1 MYSYRF
7 SFGKGKQK
15 ECDFITEGFWHPR
28 LNEWRDIVEDYLYI
42 SRKRK
47 DNKLSMFKLQLNILE
62 DIIKNCKYITE
73 YKKRLNE
80 INIGIEKNK
89 DKKTNYHLDIERI
102 ESEVYTLKHLNR
114 ILKEIVDGIVWRS
127 FNFNR
132 AILYLLADK
141 DPIEHLNVDEGLIS
155 SIYEFSDIFLNQ
167 EQFAV
172 LNDISNFIRVGD
184 ITVINKDGNIEFI
197 EVKSGKKKGAMKKN
211 PRVRRQKKYMEEL
224 GVGEY
229 DGKKLKI
236 LDSKTRQVN
245 HLSLLK
251 ESIQKARAKGQNSEL
266 IGNYMVIHVI
276 DYEKIN
282 NPESIISYIN
292 SRHKS
297 VKQKWDSKNDFYFV
311 FNFSEKLIFSRN
323 YVPISIFPFDVETCA
338 DILMG
343 KLAIF
348 AILNFSEIK
357 RMFEKYGWEVVDSIL
372 DRIKEENY
380 DTIADFARRC
390 SFKIRKGGLTIVIP
404 PNSIGRIP
412 FEMLSPKAI
421 LVELDKM
428 YDEGENIDCSSRFW
442 NYLDDQK
449 IWI

>member
-1 MYSYRF
+1 
-7 SFGKGKQK
+7 
-15 ECDFITEGFWHPR
+15 
-28 LNEWRDIVEDYLYI
+28 
-42 SRKRK
+42 
-47 DNKLSMFKLQLNILE
+47 
-62 DIIKNCKYITE
+62 
-73 YKKRLNE
+73 
-80 INIGIEKNK
+80 
-89 DKKTNYHLDIERI
+89 
-102 ESEVYTLKHLNR
+102 
-114 ILKEIVDGIVWRS
+114 
-127 FNFNR
+127 
-132 AILYLLADK
+132 LLADK
-141 DPIEHLNVDEGLIS
+141 DPIEHLKVDEGLIS
-155 SIYEFSDIFLNQ
+155 SIYEFSGIFLNQ

-184 ITVINKDGNIEFI
+184 ITVINKDGDIEFI
-197 EVKSGKKKGAMKKN
+197 EVKSSKKKGARKKN

-224 GVGEY
+224 VEFFNTGVGEY

-245 HLSLLK
+245 HLNQLK
-251 ESIQKARAKGQNSEL
+251 ESIQKARTKGQSSEL

-276 DYEKIN
+276 DYGKIN
-282 NPESIISYIN
+282 NPKNIINYIN

-297 VKQKWDSKNDFYFV
+297 VKQKWDSKNDFCFV

-323 YVPISIFPFDVETCA
+323 YVPISIFPFDVEICA

-372 DRIKEENY
+372 DRIKEDNH

-428 YDEGENIDCSSRFW
+428 YDEGENIDCSSRLW